1 MLSFND
7 GLAAASRILEAQRD
21 AAQILVKE
29 PDPILSGMAQAV
41 ILALDSS
48 IKAISSLRLQN

>member
-21 AAQILVKE
+21 AALLLAKE

-41 ILALDSS
+41 ELSLTAS
-48 IKAISSLRLQN
+48 IEAIKSLKQ